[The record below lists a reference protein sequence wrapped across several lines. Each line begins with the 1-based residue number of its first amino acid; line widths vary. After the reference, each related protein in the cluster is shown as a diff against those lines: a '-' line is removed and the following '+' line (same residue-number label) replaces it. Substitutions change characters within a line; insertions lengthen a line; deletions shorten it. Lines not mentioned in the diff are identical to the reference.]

1 MCSGAIREA
10 LLKGSTTGQGQEG
23 DVRVVKLKQGTTALT
38 TRTLNPDA
46 DDNSAIFVVKQVR
59 MYS

>member
-1 MCSGAIREA
+1 MYSGTIREA
-10 LLKGSTTGQGQEG
+10 LLKGSTTGEGQEG

-38 TRTLNPDA
+38 TRTLNPQA